1 LDGRDPIVSVFTV
14 QLGLGATGMLLHI
27 VYRIA
32 LVLAAAPLA
41 YYVLSLYCVLG
52 YFRGLQRSSSPS
64 LKSSYSPPVSILKPV
79 RGVDCEAYENFASYC
94 LLDYPEYELI
104 FAVADSDD
112 PAVPLIEKLQTD
124 FPQCSIRLI
133 QGAERIGANNKVNS
147 LCRLVEEA
155 KYDLVV
161 MSDSDVRVDPD
172 YLKTVVPPFADPQVG
187 AVTAFCRC
195 ITGGSV
201 AADLDALGMYL
212 DSAPGALVA
221 RMLEGK
227 MQFAFGW
234 TMATTKRH
242 LSEIGGW
249 EAMANHHSDDF
260 ELGNRIARRGY
271 TVELMRKPVWM
282 VFPKETVGQYFQHEL
297 RWSIGLKNVR
307 PTAYWWLLL
316 THGLPCALL
325 AAAVA
330 ASARWWGIAA
340 AHILAYLSLRLGLAW
355 TTGVWGLGDRGTRKR
370 LWLVPLRD
378 AITFIVWV
386 SGFFSEKITWRGL
399 VYRVKNGRLFP
410 LPSANLT
417 MDGATH
423 GISSSMASSKNI
435 P

>member
-1 LDGRDPIVSVFTV
+1 
-14 QLGLGATGMLLHI
+14 MLLHI
-27 VYRIA
+27 LYWIA

-41 YYVLSLYCVLG
+41 YYVLSFYCVLG
-52 YFRGLQRSSSPS
+52 YFRGLRRSPF

-79 RGVDCEAYENFASYC
+79 RGVDSEAYENFASYC

-112 PAVPLIEKLQTD
+112 PAVPVIEKLQTD
-124 FPQCSIRLI
+124 FPRCSVRLI
-133 QGAERIGANNKVNS
+133 KGAERIGANRKVNS
-147 LCRLVEEA
+147 LCRLVGEA
-155 KYDLVV
+155 QYDLVV

-172 YLKTVVPPFADPQVG
+172 YLKTLVPPFADPQVG

-249 EAMANHHSDDF
+249 EAMANYHSDDF

-282 VFPKETVGQYFQHEL
+282 VFPKETIKQYFRHEL

-307 PTAYWWLLL
+307 PTGYWWLLL
-316 THGLPCALL
+316 SHGLPWALL
-325 AAAVA
+325 AGIVA
-330 ASARWWGIAA
+330 ARAGWWGIAA
-340 AHILAYLSLRLGLAW
+340 AHIIAYLSLRLGLAW
-355 TTGVWGLGDRGTRKR
+355 TTAVWGLGDRETTKK

-378 AITFIVWV
+378 GITFIVWV
-386 SGFFSEKITWRGL
+386 SGFFSKKITWRGL
-399 VYRVKNGRLFP
+399 VYRVKNGKLFP

-417 MDGATH
+417 MEGATQ
-423 GISSSMASSKNI
+423 GASSRIASSKNI
-435 P
+435 S

>member
-1 LDGRDPIVSVFTV
+1 
-14 QLGLGATGMLLHI
+14 MLLHI
-27 VYRIA
+27 LYWIA

-52 YFRGLQRSSSPS
+52 YFRGLRRSPS
-64 LKSSYSPPVSILKPV
+64 VLLKSSYFPPVSILKPV
-79 RGVDCEAYENFASYC
+79 RGVDREAYENFASYC

-112 PAVPLIEKLQTD
+112 PAVAVIEKLQTD
-124 FPQCSIRLI
+124 FPRCSIRLI
-133 QGAERIGANNKVNS
+133 KGAERIGANSKINS
-147 LCRLVEEA
+147 LCRLVGEA
-155 KYDLVV
+155 KYDLMV

-172 YLKTVVPPFADPQVG
+172 YLRTVAPPFADPQVG

-195 ITGGSV
+195 ITDGSI

-221 RMLEGK
+221 RMLEGR

-249 EAMANHHSDDF
+249 EAMANYHSDDF
-260 ELGNRIARRGY
+260 ELGNRIARRGH

-282 VFPKETVGQYFQHEL
+282 VFPRETIEQYFRHEL

-307 PTAYWWLLL
+307 PTAYRWLLL
-316 THGLPCALL
+316 THGLPWALL

-330 ASARWWGIAA
+330 ARAGWEGVAA
-340 AHILAYLSLRLGLAW
+340 AHIIAYLSLRLGLAW
-355 TTGVWGLGDRGTRKR
+355 TTGAWGLGDRGTTKR

-386 SGFFSEKITWRGL
+386 SGFFSKKITWRGL
-399 VYRVKNGRLFP
+399 VYRVKNGKLFP
-410 LPSANLT
+410 LPGGDLT
-417 MDGATH
+417 MKGATH
-423 GISSSMASSKNI
+423 GASSRIASSKNI
-435 P
+435 S

>member
-1 LDGRDPIVSVFTV
+1 
-14 QLGLGATGMLLHI
+14 MLLHI
-27 VYRIA
+27 LYSIA

-41 YYVLSLYCVLG
+41 YYVLSLYCVLD

-64 LKSSYSPPVSILKPV
+64 SESSYSPPVSILKPV

-124 FPQCSIRLI
+124 FPLCSIRLI
-133 QGAERIGANNKVNS
+133 QGAARIGANNKVNS
-147 LCRLVEEA
+147 LCRLVGEA

-172 YLKTVVPPFADPQVG
+172 YLKTVARPFADPQVG

-195 ITGGSV
+195 ITGGGA

-212 DSAPGALVA
+212 DSVPGALAA

-249 EAMANHHSDDF
+249 EAMANYHSDDF

-271 TVELMRKPVWM
+271 KVELMRKPVWM
-282 VFPKETVGQYFQHEL
+282 VFPKETIGQYFQHEL

-307 PTAYWWLLL
+307 PIAYWWLLL
-316 THGLPCALL
+316 THGLPWALL
-325 AAAVA
+325 AAAIA
-330 ASARWWGIAA
+330 ATAGWWGIAA
-340 AHILAYLSLRLGLAW
+340 AHVTAYLSLRLGLAW
-355 TTGVWGLGDRGTRKR
+355 TTGVWGLGDRATTKR
-370 LWLVPLRD
+370 LWLVPWRD

-399 VYRVKNGRLFP
+399 VYRVENGRLFP

-417 MDGATH
+417 MDAATH
-423 GISSSMASSKNI
+423 GVSSRMASSKNI